1 MKVKTAKVL
10 GVAVIALLLAGCGA
24 KAQETPESDNSG
36 VQSEADSSGDISASS
51 SEATADKELISED
64 EAKDIALKDAGL
76 TEEQVS
82 GLWCKLDTDD
92 GVQQYE
98 VEFYADGNEYDYEVD
113 AASGNILSKKKELE
127 DDREKVGSSNT
138 AVTEEQA
145 RKIALEKVPGA
156 GEKDIRIHQ
165 DTDDGKVVYEGS
177 VVYQEKKYEFEIDA
191 DSGKL
196 LEWEEESVS

>member
-24 KAQETPESDNSG
+24 KVQETPASDNSG

-64 EAKDIALKDAGL
+64 EAEAIALKDVGL

-82 GLWCKLDTDD
+82 GLRCKLDTDD

-127 DDREKVGSSNT
+127 DDREKAGSSNT

-145 RKIALEKVPGA
+145 KKIALEKVPGA
-156 GEKDIRIHQ
+156 GEKDVRIHQ

-177 VVYQEKKYEFEIDA
+177 IVYQEKKYEFEIDA

>member
-24 KAQETPESDNSG
+24 KAQETPETDNSG
-36 VQSEADSSGDISASS
+36 VQSEADSSGDISAPS

-92 GVQQYE
+92 G
-98 VEFYADGNEYDYEVD
+98 
-113 AASGNILSKKKELE
+113 
-127 DDREKVGSSNT
+127 
-138 AVTEEQA
+138 
-145 RKIALEKVPGA
+145 
-156 GEKDIRIHQ
+156 
-165 DTDDGKVVYEGS
+165 KVVYEVS
-177 VVYQEKKYEFEIDA
+177 IVYKEKKYEFEIDA

-196 LEWEEESVS
+196 LEWEKESVS